1 MDEHNEWTRIP
12 RTTAFR
18 ELVRTKR
25 AFVIP
30 AIGFFVVFYFA
41 FPVLIGLTS
50 VLEAKVI
57 GAMNLAYIYAYAQ
70 FAMILILAHL
80 YLAKA
85 KQWDTLVDQTK
96 REAAEK
102 GVETE

>member
-1 MDEHNEWTRIP
+1 MDKHNEWTRIP

-18 ELVRTKR
+18 ELVKTKR
-25 AFVIP
+25 AFLIP
-30 AIGFFVVFYFA
+30 AIVVFIVVYFA
-41 FPVLIGLTS
+41 FPVLIGFTS
-50 VLEAKVI
+50 VLDAKVL
-57 GAMNLAYIYAYAQ
+57 GAINLAYLYAYAQ
-70 FAMILILAHL
+70 FAMILGLAHL

-85 KQWDTLVDQTK
+85 KQWDELVEHTK